1 MPTSVELRQRRAS
14 LWEEAKS
21 LHALAEKEKRQLNAE
36 EREQWDRI
44 NSEIDSLKVT
54 IERMERIDQIDAEMV
69 DVPEPTQKPA
79 TFGFLRSIEQANEGI
94 KFDLPDSPLPN
105 DDQYRTAFGAYL
117 RQGLGGMKPEL
128 RAVIQ
133 PYYGAVDTRALAT
146 TSAGAGGATVP
157 EEFYRQLVEAMEAFG
172 GMRQAR
178 TTKIRTSSGATMP
191 IPLVDDTHNTGAIL
205 AEGTELTGTEDPAF
219 GTKDLGAY
227 MYTSKIVR
235 ISIQLLQDSA
245 FPLEGWLAG
254 ALGRRLGRATN
265 GHFTTG
271 TGSGQPEGI
280 LTGAGE
286 GVTDASLTMDYTDL
300 VDLEHSV
307 DPAYRSA
314 GAEWMFHDTSL
325 SKLKQMEDSDGR
337 PIWLP
342 GVAVREADR
351 ILGYPYVINQSM
363 PQAAAGAK
371 AILFGDFSYYF
382 IRDVLDL
389 RVLRLEEKFAEYL
402 QVGFLA
408 FLRTDGVFATP
419 SDVEDTENVPVKYL
433 QFAGSS
439 SP

>member
-21 LHALAEKEKRQLNAE
+21 LHTLADKEKRQLTAE

-44 NSEIDSLKVT
+44 NGEIDSLKIT
-54 IERMERIDQIDAEMV
+54 IDRLERIDAIDEEMSS
-69 DVPEPTQKPA
+69 VPEPRSKPNPD
-79 TFGFLRSIEQANEGI
+79 TTN
-94 KFDLPDSPLPN
+94 FDQQGMNYEEDDPESPLPASRE
-105 DDQYRTAFGAYL
+105 YGRAFGAYL
-117 RQGLGGMKPEL
+117 RHGLGGMKPDL
-128 RAVIQ
+128 RAVLQ
-133 PYYGAVDTRALAT
+133 PYYGAVSVRALQT
-146 TSAGAGGATVP
+146 TTGAAGGATVP
-157 EEFYRQLVEAMEAFG
+157 EEFYRRLLEAMLAFG

-178 TTKIRTSSGATMP
+178 TTKITTSSGATMP
-191 IPLVDDTHNTGAIL
+191 IPLVDDTHNEGAIL
-205 AEGTELTGTEDPAF
+205 AEGSDLNLTGTDPSF
-219 GTKDLGAY
+219 GSKDLGAH

-245 FPLEGWLAG
+245 FGLEGWLAG
-254 ALGRRLGRATN
+254 ALGARLGRITN
-265 GHFTTG
+265 RHFTTG
-271 TGSGQPEGI
+271 SGDGQPEGI
-280 LTGAGE
+280 VTACGE

-325 SKLKQMEDSDGR
+325 SKLKQMKDDDER

-342 GVAVREADR
+342 GVAVGAPDT
-351 ILGYPYVINQSM
+351 ILGYSYIINQAM
-363 PQAAAGAK
+363 AQAVAGAK

-382 IRDVLDL
+382 IRDVMDL

-408 FLRTDGVFATP
+408 FLRTDGLFATP
-419 SDVEDTENVPVKYL
+419 SEVEDTANVPVKYL